1 MTSGTP
7 SPTVT
12 PEPVVTEL
20 GPDEHGSDT
29 THLGFPAM
37 RELRPHLSSA
47 DEFVARVHAQ
57 RRDGYR
63 LLASFDAA
71 GEVAAVLGFRGL
83 RSLSRGHY
91 LYVDDLSTLPTARR
105 QGHAAA
111 LLRRVEHEAVRLGCD
126 QIHLDSQHHRHAA
139 HRRYDRSGYADASKH
154 FVKRVGVTPDRDR

>member
-1 MTSGTP
+1 M
-7 SPTVT
+7 
-12 PEPVVTEL
+12 
-20 GPDEHGSDT
+20 
-29 THLGFPAM
+29 
-37 RELRPHLSSA
+37 
-47 DEFVARVHAQ
+47 ARVDAQ

-71 GEVAAVLGFRGL
+71 GEVAAVLGFRPAHNL
-83 RSLSRGHY
+83 ARGRH

-139 HRRYDRSGYADASKH
+139 HRHYDRSGYTDASKH
-154 FVKRVGVTPDRDR
+154 FVKRVGVTPDRGR